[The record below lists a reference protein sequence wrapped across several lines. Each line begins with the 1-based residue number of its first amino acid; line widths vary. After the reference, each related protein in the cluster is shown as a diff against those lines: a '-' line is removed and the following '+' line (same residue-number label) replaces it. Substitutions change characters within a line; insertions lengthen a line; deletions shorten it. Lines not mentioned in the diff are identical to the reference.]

1 MKILVVDDSIAMRL
15 MVVRCLRQAGFGGHD
30 IAQAEDGAKAY
41 NAIGEDKPDVV
52 LSDWNMPN
60 MTGIEL
66 LEKLKEE
73 REEEGG
79 HGLGLTFGFV
89 TTEASGEMRA
99 RASEA
104 GATFLIA
111 KPFTPDSFKDALTG
125 IIA

>member
-30 IAQAEDGAKAY
+30 IAQAEDGQKAFD
-41 NAIGEDKPDVV
+41 AIGEDKPDVV

-60 MTGIEL
+60 MNGIEL

-73 REEEGG
+73 G
-79 HGLGLTFGFV
+79 HTEDMTFGFV
-89 TTEASGEMRA
+89 TTEASTEMRA